1 MPSFQN
7 PAAFLLLLF
16 LPLLYLVRHF
26 KIFAGISF
34 PLTFC
39 DWNGAEFSWGGG
51 FHSVLSRTTQV
62 LCAFAYICAVIAF
75 ASPVVHHQEKIYT
88 SRGADIIFVLDTSPS
103 MAAKDI
109 ANGTRLD
116 AAKQV
121 VKSLVNA
128 NGGTSFALVSMASE
142 AAVVVPPTLDQTIF
156 LKRLDELAIGEM
168 GDGSAIGTGL
178 TTAVYHLLTSTA
190 PKKCIIL
197 ITDGENNAGMVH
209 PNTAARMAKENN
221 IALYVLGLG
230 TKGTVALEYVDKKT
244 GRVISGHFNSDF
256 DAEQLRDIA
265 FNAGGNYY
273 GVETMGDFSAVVA
286 SIAKEQIMA
295 QSYHIHTADTSYRAS
310 FILAAIAFALSA
322 WIIRR
327 MYLQELL

>member
-16 LPLLYLVRHF
+16 LPLLYIARRF
-26 KIFAGISF
+26 KIFSGISF

-39 DWNGAEFSWGGG
+39 DWNGVEFSWAGGLHG
-51 FHSVLSRTTQV
+51 ILSKVSEV
-62 LCAFAYICAVIAF
+62 LCALGYICAVIAF
-75 ASPVVHHQEKIYT
+75 ACPVFHHQEKIYT

-109 ANGTRLD
+109 VNGTRLE

-121 VKSLVNA
+121 VKTLVNA
-128 NGGTSFALVSMASE
+128 NSGTAFSLVSMASE
-142 AAVVVPPTLDQTIF
+142 AAVVVPPTIDHTIF
-156 LKRLDELAIGEM
+156 QKRLEELSIGEM

-178 TTAVYHLLTSTA
+178 TTAVYHLLTSSA
-190 PKKCIIL
+190 PKKCIVL

-230 TKGTVALEYVDKKT
+230 TKGTVPLEYVDKKT
-244 GRVISGHFNSDF
+244 GKVISGHFNSDF
-256 DAEQLRDIA
+256 DTEQLRDIA

-273 GVETMGDFSAVVA
+273 SVENMADFSSAIA
-286 SIAKEQIMA
+286 SIAKEQILA
-295 QSYHIHTADTSYRAS
+295 QSYHVHTTDTYFTSV
-310 FILAAIAFALSA
+310 FILGAIIFVLLA
-322 WIIRR
+322 WVIRR
-327 MYLQELL
+327 MYLEELL